1 MHTISRLFI
10 YPIKSCAGVEVESLT
25 FDECGPVGDRRFMLV
40 DESGQFLTQ
49 RTLPAMAHIYPHYSG
64 NDLQVTAAGHE
75 PLSVAAG
82 AAAGKRQVV
91 VWKDEM
97 SAGDCGDEAAQWFS
111 AVLNTPCR
119 LVAVQ
124 ADTQRQIN
132 RKYADEGEWVGF
144 ADGYPLLVTTQAS
157 LDVLSAAVGRTVQM
171 ERFRPNIV
179 LQGNDAFAELRWTKL
194 KAEDGELLLCKPC
207 ERCVIPTRDIATQ
220 QREGDVL
227 EALKTHCRIDGKI
240 IFGQNALIRGF
251 KTLRIRQA
259 LVSE

>member
-1 MHTISRLFI
+1 MHAISRLFI

-40 DESGQFLTQ
+40 DDSGQFLTQ
-49 RTLPAMAHIYPHYSG
+49 RTLPSMAHIYPRYKEQHLEVSVQGYEPLLVPLNPSAVQR
-64 NDLQVTAAGHE
+64 QVT
-75 PLSVAAG
+75 
-82 AAAGKRQVV
+82 

-97 SAGDCGDEAAQWFS
+97 QAADCGDEAALWFS
-111 AVLNTPCR
+111 TVLDKYCR

-251 KTLRIRQA
+251 KTLRVGQA